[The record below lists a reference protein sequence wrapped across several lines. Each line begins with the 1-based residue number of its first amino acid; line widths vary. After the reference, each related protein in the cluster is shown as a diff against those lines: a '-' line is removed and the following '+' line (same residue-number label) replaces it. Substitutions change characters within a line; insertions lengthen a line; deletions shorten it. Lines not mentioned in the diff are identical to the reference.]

1 MKDQYYRELELE
13 PGASPKDIKR
23 AYFKLV
29 RKFTPEKDPEKFRRI
44 REAYEKLQENPEET
58 GPSFQ
63 EPAEP
68 FAKKMLAQIFQY
80 HKSGDE
86 ILYRDACEEA
96 YRLFP
101 NETVFLYQMV
111 QAQRKAGN
119 TGKAVKSAELLVKKE
134 PENKWF
140 WRELAISY
148 SERGFTRKAYD
159 AFDRA
164 YDLGCRD
171 TDFILM
177 YSMLCNDYGQY
188 ETGIRILLEMID
200 GCQKI
205 TGENQQEILEAFVG
219 LVTLNSRGKGNYL
232 AEILDKMAA
241 LLRQHPSML
250 KDFPREIATCLM
262 MVLHLTD
269 SFRAEEKEK
278 LNELVSM
285 FSNAKVPSDV
295 KEMLDYYR
303 VEILLQQIKKD
314 ERISHTLQVGAEVF
328 LTPNKDAKLRKYG
341 MTDIQLC
348 MLKEREEILPQ
359 LDIIENEYQEYYA
372 GIKEFVQK
380 LRKNEN
386 LEYIKS
392 RLLKD
397 YVRMSEECDGGFYFE
412 KYPEEKISS
421 TGRLVYD
428 GSNEVPYVRGNKKIG
443 RNDPCPCG
451 SGKKY
456 KQCCGR

>member
-140 WRELAISY
+140 WGELAISY

-205 TGENQQEILEAFVG
+205 TGENQQDILEAFVG

-232 AEILDKMAA
+232 AEILDKNPNARIVATAVTLESIAELTQCMKAIPFA
-241 LLRQHPSML
+241 FTEVVSMTVARDR
-250 KDFPREIATCLM
+250 KAGPYHLM
-262 MVLHLTD
+262 MGQNPIFIFTMQGGNRECGH
-269 SFRAEEKEK
+269 S
-278 LNELVSM
+278 
-285 FSNAKVPSDV
+285 
-295 KEMLDYYR
+295 
-303 VEILLQQIKKD
+303 
-314 ERISHTLQVGAEVF
+314 
-328 LTPNKDAKLRKYG
+328 TP
-341 MTDIQLC
+341 
-348 MLKEREEILPQ
+348 
-359 LDIIENEYQEYYA
+359 
-372 GIKEFVQK
+372 
-380 LRKNEN
+380 
-386 LEYIKS
+386 
-392 RLLKD
+392 
-397 YVRMSEECDGGFYFE
+397 
-412 KYPEEKISS
+412 
-421 TGRLVYD
+421 
-428 GSNEVPYVRGNKKIG
+428 
-443 RNDPCPCG
+443 
-451 SGKKY
+451 
-456 KQCCGR
+456 